1 MKFPNKGIVKVFEAL
16 FPKRI
21 LNRWGRCPNCH
32 MSKFNVAYMKKGV
45 AKLMQKKQ
53 LADFVS
59 LDDDIAQT
67 LGELFM
73 ET

>member
-1 MKFPNKGIVKVFEAL
+1 
-16 FPKRI
+16 
-21 LNRWGRCPNCH
+21 
-32 MSKFNVAYMKKGV
+32 
-45 AKLMQKKQ
+45 MQKKQ

-73 ET
+73 ETWCSSIK

>member
-1 MKFPNKGIVKVFEAL
+1 MKVCEVL
-16 FPKRI
+16 FPKSI
-21 LNRWGRCPNCH
+21 LNRWGRCPNH
-32 MSKFNVAYMKKGV
+32 HTNKFNVAYMKKGV

-53 LADFVS
+53 LADLVS
-59 LDDDIAQT
+59 LDDAIAQT